1 MLCPLLPG
9 WEASISLA
17 SCDNPGAHICD
28 VELILPIALSAPS
41 SNFSAVVL
49 GPAPWLLCSFG
60 TSNDKALD
68 AV

>member
-9 WEASISLA
+9 WKANISLA

-41 SNFSAVVL
+41 ANSSAVVL
-49 GPAPWLLCSFG
+49 GLAPWLLCSFG
-60 TSNDKALD
+60 TSNDEALD